1 MLRWRAVA
9 LALALLGAA
18 AAGLSGQTYSYALT
32 PSATIALPPVTGGG
46 VRDLDFGIVTWG
58 GTADTGAGS
67 EAATSTAK
75 WEFNGLK
82 KNRTVQLSFDLPA
95 TLVMGVS
102 SLSVSWNNAGYGSW
116 CSRLDTD
123 PVGLCGG
130 GSTTTG
136 TFNPQSANGGLSVNA
151 TTSGGA
157 SNNNR
162 LLTVWVGGKLL
173 TVPPASPPGLYTA
186 TLRLTIVY

>member
-1 MLRWRAVA
+1 MMRSRVVA
-9 LALALLGAA
+9 LTLALLGAA
-18 AAGLSGQTYSYALT
+18 SSGLAGQALSFTLT
-32 PSATIALPPVTGGG
+32 PSATIVLPPVTGGG
-46 VRDLDFGIVTWG
+46 VRNLDFGIVTWG

-67 EAATSTAK
+67 EAAASTAK

-82 KNRTVQLSFDLPA
+82 KNRPVQLSFDLPA
-95 TLVMGVS
+95 TLAMGAS
-102 SLSVSWNNAGYGSW
+102 TLSVSWNNAAYGSW

-123 PVGLCGG
+123 PVSVCGG
-130 GSTTTG
+130 AATTTG
-136 TFNPQSANGGLSVNA
+136 TFNPQNANGGLSINA

-173 TVPPASPPGLYTA
+173 TVPAGSPPGQYTA